1 MTPAGRLGRLRQ
13 AVWQQTDTSPSVP
26 DGGSGTDH
34 LALITFAA
42 RVGARALVSGA
53 SAAETTGMIL
63 RLAWG
68 CGVPCQ
74 VDVTFTS
81 ITVSISES
89 VDSGPLTVMRTVP
102 QLDRDYAQLGELERL
117 VAQVTEGRMT
127 LAHAEEELDHFTRH
141 RMQYRTWVL
150 RVAAFGQGAGICAL
164 LGGDLREMLL
174 AGFATL
180 LIELTLR
187 MLARRRATYFT
198 GQVVAGAIPMIIG
211 VGLMYGRTHG
221 LPELWLLRP
230 SLIAAAGMVTMLAG
244 LGVVGAAQDAL
255 DGYFVTATARVGD
268 LLMRTGGLILG
279 VVGVLWISLQLGIPA
294 YLTAEAL
301 RPPEPVWQAVAA
313 GAFALFFAVHVRLG
327 PRGALVGAAFGALG
341 WAVYLVALLVSDGER
356 ALASGVG
363 AFAVALLAQ
372 ALSRRLALPAI
383 ALITVGVAPLMP
395 GLLLYRS
402 LYGFIVGTSPVEPGD
417 AGADLFILALTTG
430 VALALGT
437 SLGASWGRA
446 ISLPQE
452 QGERRAVLA
461 SLRRSRLRRR

>member
-301 RPPEPVWQAVAA
+301 RPPSPCGRRSPQERSPCSSPSMSGWVLAVPSWAPPS
-313 GAFALFFAVHVRLG
+313 VRW
-327 PRGALVGAAFGALG
+327 VGLSIS
-341 WAVYLVALLVSDGER
+341 WPSWSPT
-356 ALASGVG
+356 ASE
-363 AFAVALLAQ
+363 
-372 ALSRRLALPAI
+372 
-383 ALITVGVAPLMP
+383 
-395 GLLLYRS
+395 RS
-402 LYGFIVGTSPVEPGD
+402 LPVSERSP
-417 AGADLFILALTTG
+417 
-430 VALALGT
+430 
-437 SLGASWGRA
+437 SRCW
-446 ISLPQE
+446 
-452 QGERRAVLA
+452 
-461 SLRRSRLRRR
+461 LRRSPGASRFRRLRSSPSVWPR